1 MSHRFRDAGEP
12 DPGEEPVPIPID
24 GELDLHHF
32 RPAELKHLVPD
43 YLQACREAGILDVRV
58 IHGKGKGHLQRS
70 VHALLKRLPFV
81 VSFRLGREAGEGS
94 WGATVVRLAPPD
106 PQQG

>member
-32 RPAELKHLVPD
+32 HPRELKHLVPD
-43 YLQACREAGILDVRV
+43 YLQA
-58 IHGKGKGHLQRS
+58 
-70 VHALLKRLPFV
+70 
-81 VSFRLGREAGEGS
+81 
-94 WGATVVRLAPPD
+94 
-106 PQQG
+106 